1 MLNHMCLAALAALP
15 CSTLMSA
22 RITSWADNCAYPTI
36 MLRKSL
42 GQAGEIESET
52 AAILEMEN
60 IR

>member
-1 MLNHMCLAALAALP
+1 MGFAA

-22 RITSWADNCAYPTI
+22 RITSWPEGSAYPHV

-52 AAILEMEN
+52 AAILEMET